1 MLQVDVRQVKGDKQ
15 TLPCGLDG
23 ELHGMSLKPPM
34 SVKYIHYSLP
44 KEFSSFRSL
53 ASMVALWF
61 LGVQDTGTSDSE
73 GQGSRKN
80 GWPVSGGYLKA
91 PAVTFSPAGETRNL
105 YQKVRLCVKAFL
117 QTINITSA
125 HNQTFLHHRL

>member
-15 TLPCGLDG
+15 TLPCGPDG

-53 ASMVALWF
+53 ASRVALWF

-80 GWPVSGGYLKA
+80 GWPVSLQWLPEGPGRHLL
-91 PAVTFSPAGETRNL
+91 TSRRN
-105 YQKVRLCVKAFL
+105 QKFVPE
-117 QTINITSA
+117 S
-125 HNQTFLHHRL
+125 